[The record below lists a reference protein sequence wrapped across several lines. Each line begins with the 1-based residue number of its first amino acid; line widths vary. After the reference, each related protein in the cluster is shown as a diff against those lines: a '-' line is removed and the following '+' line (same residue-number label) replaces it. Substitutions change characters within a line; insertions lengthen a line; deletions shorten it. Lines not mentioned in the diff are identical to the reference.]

1 MNPPAQGSE
10 DNSCQTI
17 EIVSDH
23 RATKRYSGRRVNGGA
38 NSGGRAPLTSAS
50 SVLKKMVKNL
60 SVREYH
66 RDGTVKDEV
75 GAESVSPLHPFS
87 VKGVSVTIMIFVR
100 GHRYTAYVNSF
111 TMF

>member
-23 RATKRYSGRRVNGGA
+23 RATKRYSGRRVNGG
-38 NSGGRAPLTSAS
+38 GGRAPLTSAS
-50 SVLKKMVKNL
+50 SVLKKMVNNL

-66 RDGTVKDEV
+66 RDGTMKDEV

-87 VKGVSVTIMIFVR
+87 VKV
-100 GHRYTAYVNSF
+100 
-111 TMF
+111 